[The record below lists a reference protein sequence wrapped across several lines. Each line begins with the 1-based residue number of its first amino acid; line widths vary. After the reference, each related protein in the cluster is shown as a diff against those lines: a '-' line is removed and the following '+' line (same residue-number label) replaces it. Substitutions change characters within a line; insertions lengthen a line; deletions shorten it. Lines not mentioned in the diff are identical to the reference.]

1 MARLPA
7 VLGEFTSAVAPDV
20 WIVVRTTGAGP
31 GRVVIQ
37 TAPPTAA
44 PPTTSAAVAIAAPR
58 SHPAREAVAG
68 SVTTSAAGT
77 VNASSISN
85 HAPAASGRR
94 RFRSFSRQRRSN
106 RRIDAG
112 VSGGSLPQSGSAR
125 STATSVSLMSS
136 PAKARALVSIS

>member
-1 MARLPA
+1 MAKLPPA
-7 VLGEFTSAVAPDV
+7 LGEFTSAVAPDV
-20 WIVVRTTGAGP
+20 WIVVRTTRARP

-37 TAPPTAA
+37 TAPPAAA
-44 PPTTSAAVAIAAPR
+44 PPTTSAAVAVTAPR

-68 SVTTSAAGT
+68 SVTTSDAGT

-85 HAPAASGRR
+85 RAPAASERR

-112 VSGGSLPQSGSAR
+112 VSGGNGRQSGSAR
-125 STATSVSLMSS
+125 STAASVSLTSS
-136 PAKARALVSIS
+136 PAKARAPVSIS